1 MPAGSVVM
9 EKELNGLISNISV
22 IFDEVKHVCICI
34 ANSLHQDEKPFF
46 LSFLMK

>member
-9 EKELNGLISNISV
+9 EKELNGLIPNISV
-22 IFDEVKHVCICI
+22 IFDEVKVWEYVCICI

-46 LSFLMK
+46 L